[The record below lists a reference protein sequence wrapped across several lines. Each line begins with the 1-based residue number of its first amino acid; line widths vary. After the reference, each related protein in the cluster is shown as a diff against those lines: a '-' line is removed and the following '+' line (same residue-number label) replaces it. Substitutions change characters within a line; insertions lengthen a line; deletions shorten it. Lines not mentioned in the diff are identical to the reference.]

1 MTARFPVADSAT
13 LMWTT
18 AFPAD
23 CRPVRTRVQ
32 RMQTSCVN
40 FTELRFTSE
49 AALRRYLEEIEVI
62 WTEDIMQQ
70 LSKLGLQRK
79 SVMRIW
85 NHQDQFKLGILWE
98 YTSPAAFKECQKV
111 ISAHILP
118 HAHKFEMVAR
128 LASRRARCRLATRRR
143 GASPYQMKS
152 VAVNEATTADP
163 Q

>member
-1 MTARFPVADSAT
+1 
-13 LMWTT
+13 
-18 AFPAD
+18 
-23 CRPVRTRVQ
+23 
-32 RMQTSCVN
+32 MQTSCVN

-49 AALRRYLEEIEVI
+49 AALTRYLEQIEII
-62 WTEDIMQQ
+62 WTEDIMIK

-128 LASRRARCRLATRRR
+128 SLR
-143 GASPYQMKS
+143 GVPVVDWRSDAGGFTISGEINAESNKETAETAYSLRTAPSPR
-152 VAVNEATTADP
+152 
-163 Q
+163 

>member
-1 MTARFPVADSAT
+1 
-13 LMWTT
+13 
-18 AFPAD
+18 
-23 CRPVRTRVQ
+23 
-32 RMQTSCVN
+32 MQTSCVN

-49 AALRRYLEEIEVI
+49 AALTRYLEQIEII
-62 WTEDIMQQ
+62 WTEDIMIK

-85 NHQDQFKLGILWE
+85 THQDQFKLGILWE

-128 LASRRARCRLATRRR
+128 SLR
-143 GASPYQMKS
+143 GVPVVDWRSDAGGFTISGEINADSNK
-152 VAVNEATTADP
+152 ETAETA
-163 Q
+163 